1 MQRVRRV
8 DRYGRLRVSVLRA
21 LGYDQKEIAGRLG
34 VSQHTVSYHLERF
47 RRRAE
52 EETPEVT
59 FYRLVLAPLD
69 VSIDAISTLHRI
81 MAEKAHVIERRNSPK
96 GGIVKNG

>member
-1 MQRVRRV
+1 M
-8 DRYGRLRVSVLRA
+8 DRLGRLRVSVLRA

-34 VSQHTVSYHLERF
+34 ISQHTVSYHLERF

-52 EETPEVT
+52 EDTPEVT

-69 VSIDAISTLHRI
+69 VPIDAISTLHRI
-81 MAEKAHVIERRNSPK
+81 MVEKGVTRVREPRNSLK
-96 GGIVKNG
+96 GGIING

>member
-1 MQRVRRV
+1 MQRMRRV
-8 DRYGRLRVSVLRA
+8 DRHGRLQVSVLRA

-34 VSQHTVSYHLERF
+34 ISQHTVSYHLERF

-59 FYRLVLAPLD
+59 FYRLVLAPLE
-69 VSIDAISTLHRI
+69 VSIDAISTLHKIMTEKSTTRI
-81 MAEKAHVIERRNSPK
+81 IGPLKEKK
-96 GGIVKNG
+96 K